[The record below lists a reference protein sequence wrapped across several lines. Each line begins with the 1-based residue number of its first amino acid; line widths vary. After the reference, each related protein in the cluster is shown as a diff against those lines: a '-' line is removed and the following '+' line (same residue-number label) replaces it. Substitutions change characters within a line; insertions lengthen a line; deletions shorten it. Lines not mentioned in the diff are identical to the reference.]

1 MRLLVSGSDSF
12 TGQHLIPRAL
22 SQGHE
27 VHGLKSN
34 LKDIDSLTKEIRL
47 IEPEGL
53 IHLAGISFVG
63 QLNPVEFYEVN
74 IIGSLNLLEAL
85 VKLPHPP
92 QKILLASSANVY
104 GNVTHS
110 PINEL
115 EPTCPINHYGISKTA
130 MEGLINI
137 YQHRLP
143 IDILRCFNYTGRG
156 QSKDFLIPKLIHH
169 FKNKLPSIELGNLD
183 IKREF
188 NDVRMVADVY
198 LKLLLKQKSSEVYNL
213 CSGNAYSIDE
223 IIKILERLT
232 KHSIEIKKNPNFIR
246 HNELSMLCGNP
257 IKLIDAIGDL
267 PQFTIEETLQW
278 MLEA

>member
-1 MRLLVSGSDSF
+1 LRLLVTGSDSF

-34 LKDIDSLTKEIRL
+34 LKNINSLTKEIRS
-47 IEPEGL
+47 IEPEGV
-53 IHLAGISFVG
+53 IHLAGISFVC
-63 QLNPVEFYEVN
+63 QTNPAEFYEVN
-74 IIGSLNLLEAL
+74 TIGSLNLLEAL
-85 VKLPHPP
+85 ANLSHPP
-92 QKILLASSANVY
+92 QKVLLASSANVY

-115 EPTCPINHYGISKTA
+115 EAPHPINHYGISKTA

-137 YQHRLP
+137 YQYRLP

-198 LKLLLKQKSSEVYNL
+198 LKLLLKQKSGEVYNI
-213 CSGNAYSIDE
+213 CSGSFYSIDE
-223 IIKILERLT
+223 IIKALEHLT
-232 KHSIEIKKNPNFIR
+232 NHLIEIKKNPNFIR
-246 HNELSMLCGNP
+246 HNELSILCGDP
-257 IKLIDAIGDL
+257 AKLIDAIGDL